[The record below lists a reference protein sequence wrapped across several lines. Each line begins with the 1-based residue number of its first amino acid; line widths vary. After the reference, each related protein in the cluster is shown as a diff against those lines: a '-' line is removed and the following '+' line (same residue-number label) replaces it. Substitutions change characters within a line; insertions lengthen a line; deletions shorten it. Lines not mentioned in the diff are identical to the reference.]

1 MIKFA
6 KHFIICLFLVS
17 CGFQSIYV
25 SDKSDFS
32 FDKSNA
38 LGEIKISKDII
49 RNLDSLK
56 KDGGE
61 YELIIETIFKKDVS
75 SKNKKGDPE
84 VFDMSLDVN
93 VTLKKDND
101 ILKNRFREKLS
112 YNNLKSKFELK
123 QHENNLKSNL
133 VKEISQDILIYLNS
147 IE

>member
-1 MIKFA
+1 MIRFA
-6 KHFIICLFLVS
+6 QHFIIFLFLVS

-32 FDKSNA
+32 FNKSNA

-49 RNLDSLK
+49 SNLSGLK
-56 KDGGE
+56 KDDGK
-61 YELIIETIFKKDVS
+61 YELIIETAFKKEIT

-84 VFDMSLDVN
+84 VFDMSLNVN

-101 ILKNRFREKLS
+101 ILRNRFREKLS

-123 QHENNLKSNL
+123 QYENNLKSNL
-133 VKEISQDILIYLNS
+133 VQEITQDILIYLKS
-147 IE
+147 I

>member
-1 MIKFA
+1 MIRFA

-32 FDKSNA
+32 FNKSNA

-49 RNLDSLK
+49 SNLSGLK
-56 KDGGE
+56 KDDGK
-61 YELIIETIFKKDVS
+61 YELIIETAFKKEIT

-101 ILKNRFREKLS
+101 ILRNRFREKLS

-123 QHENNLKSNL
+123 QYENNLKSNL
-133 VKEISQDILIYLNS
+133 VQEITQDILIYLKS
-147 IE
+147 I

>member
-25 SDKSDFS
+25 SEKSDFS
-32 FDKSNA
+32 FNKSNA
-38 LGEIKISKDII
+38 LGEIKISDDII
-49 RNLDSLK
+49 SSLGSLK
-56 KDGGE
+56 KDDGK
-61 YELIIETIFKKDVS
+61 YELIIETAFKKEIT

-93 VTLKKDND
+93 VTLKKDKD

-123 QHENNLKSNL
+123 QQENNLKSNL
-133 VKEISQDILIYLNS
+133 VREITQDILIYLNS
-147 IE
+147 I

>member
-1 MIKFA
+1 MIRFA

-32 FDKSNA
+32 FNKSNA
-38 LGEIKISKDII
+38 LGDIKISKDII
-49 RNLDSLK
+49 RNLDGLK
-56 KDGGE
+56 KDDGE
-61 YELIIETIFKKDVS
+61 YELIIETTFKKDIS

-84 VFDMSLDVN
+84 VFDMSLDIDL
-93 VTLKKDND
+93 TLKKDNN

-123 QHENNLKSNL
+123 QYEDDLKSNL
-133 VKEISQDILIYLNS
+133 VEVVTQDILIYLNS
-147 IE
+147 I

>member
-1 MIKFA
+1 MIRFA

-32 FDKSNA
+32 FNKSNA

-49 RNLDSLK
+49 SNLSGLK
-56 KDGGE
+56 KDDGK
-61 YELIIETIFKKDVS
+61 YELIIETSFKKEIT

-84 VFDMSLDVN
+84 VFDMSLNVN

-101 ILKNRFREKLS
+101 ILRNRFREKLS

-123 QHENNLKSNL
+123 QYENNLKSNL
-133 VKEISQDILIYLNS
+133 VQEITQDILIYLKS
-147 IE
+147 I

>member
-1 MIKFA
+1 MIRFA
-6 KHFIICLFLVS
+6 KNFIIYLFLVS

-32 FDKSNA
+32 FNKSNA
-38 LGEIKISKDII
+38 LGDIKISKDII

-56 KDGGE
+56 KDEGE
-61 YELIIETIFKKDVS
+61 YELIIETIFTKDIS

-93 VTLKKDND
+93 LMLKSNRDV
-101 ILKNRFREKLS
+101 LKSQFREKLS

-123 QHENNLKSNL
+123 QYENNLKSNL
-133 VKEISQDILIYLNS
+133 VQEITQDILIYLNS
-147 IE
+147 I

>member
-32 FDKSNA
+32 FNKSNA
-38 LGEIKISKDII
+38 LGDIKISKDII
-49 RNLDSLK
+49 RNLDGLK
-56 KDGGE
+56 KDDGE
-61 YELIIETIFKKDVS
+61 YELIIETTFKKDIS

-93 VTLKKDND
+93 VTLKNDND
-101 ILKNRFREKLS
+101 ILRNRFREKLS

-123 QHENNLKSNL
+123 QYENNLKSNL
-133 VKEISQDILIYLNS
+133 VQEITQDILIYLNS
-147 IE
+147 I

>member
-1 MIKFA
+1 MIRFA

-32 FDKSNA
+32 FNKSNA
-38 LGEIKISKDII
+38 LGDIKISKDII
-49 RNLDSLK
+49 RNLDDLK
-56 KDGGE
+56 KDDGE
-61 YELIIETIFKKDVS
+61 YELIIETTFKKDIS

-84 VFDMSLDVN
+84 VFDMSLDIDL
-93 VTLKKDND
+93 TLKKDNN

-123 QHENNLKSNL
+123 QYEDDLKSNL
-133 VKEISQDILIYLNS
+133 VEVVTQDILIYLNS
-147 IE
+147 I